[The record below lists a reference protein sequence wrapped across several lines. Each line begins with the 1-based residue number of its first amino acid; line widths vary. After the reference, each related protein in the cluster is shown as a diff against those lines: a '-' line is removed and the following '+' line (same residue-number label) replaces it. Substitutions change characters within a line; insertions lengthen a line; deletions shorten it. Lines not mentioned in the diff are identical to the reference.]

1 MFATPVYILQ
11 NITEYRHALRRVL
24 KSYKYKVYESSVHD
38 RKMLLFNKLPVHVI
52 TGLFRLYIFASS
64 LWLAWFVYQI
74 IVVINIHPYAPV
86 WRSISGLFWTMLL
99 VPVGGPI
106 LFFIAVW
113 IYEGF
118 RKPHIEIGNLRDRI
132 ATDILFRPDI
142 AAYEY
147 LATGSLFGK
156 KSPRF
161 RLNAESLSAEEKA
174 VLPSEFYGS
183 NGVDP
188 NEMAKLFGYTSGK
201 EMIERLAL
209 LFTKWGYLER
219 NELLNKA
226 IDEEL
231 DRRIR
236 KASAARR

>member
-1 MFATPVYILQ
+1 MAIGIVW
-11 NITEYRHALRRVL
+11 RRF
-24 KSYKYKVYESSVHD
+24 
-38 RKMLLFNKLPVHVI
+38 RKKWLNRPAHIRK
-52 TGLFRLYIFASS
+52 GLVRLYVAVSA
-64 LWLAWFVYQI
+64 LWIVWFGYQI
-74 IVVINIHPYAPV
+74 LGVVNSHPYAPV
-86 WRSISGLFWTMLL
+86 WRLI
-99 VPVGGPI
+99 GGPI

-113 IYEGF
+113 IFEGF

-161 RLNAESLSAEEKA
+161 RLDAESLSGEEKA

-188 NEMAKLFGYTSGK
+188 DEMAKLFGYTSGK
-201 EMIERLAL
+201 AMIERLTL

-219 NELLNKA
+219 DQMLNKV

-231 DRRIR
+231 DRRMR

>member
-1 MFATPVYILQ
+1 
-11 NITEYRHALRRVL
+11 
-24 KSYKYKVYESSVHD
+24 
-38 RKMLLFNKLPVHVI
+38 
-52 TGLFRLYIFASS
+52 
-64 LWLAWFVYQI
+64 
-74 IVVINIHPYAPV
+74 
-86 WRSISGLFWTMLL
+86 MLL

-106 LFFIAVW
+106 LFFVAVW
-113 IYEGF
+113 VYEGI
-118 RKPHIEIGNLRDRI
+118 RKPDIEIGNLRDRI

-226 IDEEL
+226 VDEEL

-236 KASAARR
+236 KASATRR